1 MFLCDT
7 SSGFWKD
14 LYLHQPAFSYDVSV
28 SIYRFFLCSILLNN
42 LAFSSLLHDHPILCC
57 LIVQTWDLMSIS
69 RLLISLPLFVFPAD
83 FCRLTLVN
91 CACVWQ
97 ELLAQALTQLLED
110 SQLLEEAY
118 VFWFSGC
125 FVLLTNLSPSPQK
138 DRACHEE
145 QKSMIS
151 WGIHHIL
158 RNSIIKSF
166 VWSLLMLT

>member
-1 MFLCDT
+1 
-7 SSGFWKD
+7 
-14 LYLHQPAFSYDVSV
+14 
-28 SIYRFFLCSILLNN
+28 
-42 LAFSSLLHDHPILCC
+42 
-57 LIVQTWDLMSIS
+57 MSIS

-138 DRACHEE
+138 DRASHEE

-151 WGIHHIL
+151 
-158 RNSIIKSF
+158 
-166 VWSLLMLT
+166 